1 MPDLTQPGAL
11 PLRPLTTGELLDAAI
26 VLLRTRAGKL
36 IGLGVAAALA
46 EQAVLFPLRRLA
58 DVDSSLL
65 PGTGRLGQFGL
76 LVVVEFFTEILVIA
90 LLAGTAAIEAPRA
103 LLGPRVPRGRAR
115 PGAMIVGAVLSAGIG
130 ALCAWAFVLL
140 LLPLQV
146 LGLILAILITIPCW
160 VVLYGL
166 FGLVTSAVVVDEV
179 GPFRALGR
187 SLVLSSR
194 GGLRV
199 LWIRVLG
206 YLAWLII
213 RLSLSFAVVGVVGLF
228 YSSPSNTVDN
238 LLMGATWLLVNSLAY
253 PILGCLDVALLIESR
268 MRTEGLDI
276 GLRVTLR
283 RGRAA
288 ELAVAARPAGAR

>member
-11 PLRPLTTGELLDAAI
+11 PLRPLTTGELLDAAV

-36 IGLGVAAALA
+36 VGLRVAAALV
-46 EQAVLFPLRRLA
+46 EQAILFPLRRLA

-65 PGTGRLGQFGL
+65 PGTGRLREFGL
-76 LVVVEFFTEILVIA
+76 LIVVGFFTEILVIA
-90 LLAGTAAIEAPRA
+90 LLAGTAAVEAPPA
-103 LLGPRVPRGRAR
+103 LLGDRVPRGRAR
-115 PGAMIVGAVLSAGIG
+115 LAPMILGAVVAATIG
-130 ALCAWAFVLL
+130 ASCAWAFVLL

-146 LGLILAILITIPCW
+146 LGLVLAILITIPCW

-166 FGLVTSAVVVDEV
+166 FGLVTSSVLIDEV
-179 GPFRALGR
+179 GPVRALGR

-194 GGLRV
+194 SGLRA

-213 RLSLSFAVVGVVGLF
+213 RLSLSFAVVGVVALF
-228 YSSPSNTVDN
+228 YSSPSNTVDDV
-238 LLMGATWLLVNSLAY
+238 LMGATWLLVNAVAY
-253 PILGCLDVALLIESR
+253 PILGCLDVALLLESR
-268 MRTEGLDI
+268 MRSEGLDI
-276 GLRVTLR
+276 ALRATLR

-288 ELAVAARPAGAR
+288 NLTLAGVR